1 MIEAADDRPDVDL
14 IVIGGGVN
22 GSGVARDA
30 ALRGLSVA
38 LFERND
44 IAFGASGNSSGMIH
58 GGPRYLTYDP
68 DVTYT
73 SCLDSGYIQEIAP
86 HLLFRIP
93 FLVPIQRSKY
103 GARIAL
109 TGYDAFFDLYDK
121 YQELKHG
128 KPHVRLSPDDLHQLE
143 PGLIADAIGGISFD
157 EWGIDGS
164 RLCVGNVIDAI
175 EHGAKARIHTTVTDM
190 IRREDGK
197 VTGVRWRD
205 RVSGEAG
212 ATTGRVVVN
221 ATGAWA
227 PLTASLAKLPTKAAR
242 LRPGKGIHVFLDRRL
257 TNYAIVATAIDGRQ
271 VFLLPWQ
278 NMSVL
283 GTTDDDYYGDLDR
296 VIANGD
302 EVRYLTQAVER
313 VFPAV
318 RSARAIGTWGG
329 VRPTLY
335 AWGPNEDKLSREHE
349 VVDHAAHG
357 ADGLYS
363 MLGGKLAS
371 YRIFSQEMT
380 DVVAKRLGNGKK
392 STTHTGKLPGG
403 DQSIDPL
410 SLCKNS
416 VVDPIAAVRL
426 EFRHGSRALRVVER
440 IQRNPREA
448 RVVCECEPVTEAE
461 VRYVVAEELATS
473 VEDVSRRT
481 RLGLGACGG
490 MRCAARCGAI
500 VAQATDRSPEWGR
513 RDALRFLEVAALRRH
528 AAVGPEQARQEA
540 LALAQVRAE
549 LGSAEAPP
557 TGEEHAE

>member
-1 MIEAADDRPDVDL
+1 LSSNDL
-14 IVIGGGVN
+14 
-22 GSGVARDA
+22 R
-30 ALRGLSVA
+30 
-38 LFERND
+38 
-44 IAFGASGNSSGMIH
+44 
-58 GGPRYLTYDP
+58 
-68 DVTYT
+68 
-73 SCLDSGYIQEIAP
+73 
-86 HLLFRIP
+86 
-93 FLVPIQRSKY
+93 
-103 GARIAL
+103 
-109 TGYDAFFDLYDK
+109 
-121 YQELKHG
+121 
-128 KPHVRLSPDDLHQLE
+128 QLE

-175 EHGAKARIHTTVTDM
+175 EHGATARIHTTVTDM
-190 IRREDGK
+190 LRRDDGK
-197 VTGVRWRD
+197 VTGVRWRN
-205 RVSGEAG
+205 RMTGETG
-212 ATTGRVVVN
+212 VTTGKVVVN

-227 PLTASLAKLPTKAAR
+227 PLTASLAKLPPKAAR

-283 GTTDDDYYGDLDR
+283 GTTDDDYYGDLDK
-296 VIANGD
+296 VIASGD
-302 EVRYLTQAVER
+302 EVRYLMQAVER

-335 AWGPNEDKLSREHE
+335 AWGPNEDKLSREHD
-349 VVDHAAHG
+349 VVDHARHG

-371 YRIFSQEMT
+371 YRVFSQEMT
-380 DVVAKRLGNGKK
+380 DVVAKRLGNER
-392 STTHTGKLPGG
+392 SSSTHTAKLPGG
-403 DQSIDPL
+403 DKSIDPL

-416 VVDPIAAVRL
+416 AVDPISAVRL
-426 EFRHGSRALRVVER
+426 EFRHGSRSLRVVER

-448 RVVCECEPVTEAE
+448 RIVCECEPVTEAE
-461 VRYVVAEELATS
+461 VRYVVSEELATS

-481 RLGLGACGG
+481 RLGLGSCGG

-528 AAVGPEQARQEA
+528 AAVGPDQARQEA
-540 LALAQVRAE
+540 LVLAQVRSE
-549 LGSAEAPP
+549 LGSSE
-557 TGEEHAE
+557 GSSEGSEEDHVE